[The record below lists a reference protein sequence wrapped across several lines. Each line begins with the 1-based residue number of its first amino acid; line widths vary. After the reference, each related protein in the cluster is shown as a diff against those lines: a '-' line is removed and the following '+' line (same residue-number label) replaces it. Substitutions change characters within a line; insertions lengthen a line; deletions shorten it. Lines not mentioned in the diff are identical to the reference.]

1 MADFNKK
8 QKEYMNK
15 QLRNQYEHLCA
26 IFGIGSRSWT
36 ELHRRPSIYAF
47 CPANQKSMIAEYL
60 LLEEFAAEAKA
71 WDVPYYYGIDEFL
84 ESYHDVVYKR
94 VKIDEE

>member
-1 MADFNKK
+1 MTDFNK
-8 QKEYMNK
+8 QQEEYMKK
-15 QLRNQYEHLCA
+15 QLCDQYEHLCA
-26 IFGIGSRSWT
+26 IFGIGNGTWLQ
-36 ELHRRPSIYAF
+36 LHRKPSPFAF

-60 LLEEFAAEAKA
+60 ILEEFVADAKA
-71 WDVPYYYGIDEFL
+71 WDVPYYYGIDEFI